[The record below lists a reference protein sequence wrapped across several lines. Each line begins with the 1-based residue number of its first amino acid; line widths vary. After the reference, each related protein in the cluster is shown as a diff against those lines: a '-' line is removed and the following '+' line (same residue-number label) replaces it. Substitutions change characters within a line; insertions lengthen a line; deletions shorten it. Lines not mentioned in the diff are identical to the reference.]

1 MIMPE
6 DDDETAEWEDDD
18 GDEDRRKR
26 SLWALILP
34 DPKERVDSGDMK
46 GCVVQGFLPEEH
58 ELEVTIDKRRKIEL
72 LK

>member
-1 MIMPE
+1 
-6 DDDETAEWEDDD
+6 
-18 GDEDRRKR
+18 
-26 SLWALILP
+26 
-34 DPKERVDSGDMK
+34 MK